1 MFLESKILV
10 RAKKKMDFSEI
21 DDIEKLVDNLYKGI
35 KLHKLN
41 SALESFV
48 NAGSY
53 IISRF
58 IMKHPILA
66 IYFLNLIPDEKIR
79 ELLNKVSDDAIIYMI
94 IEELQII
101 LFRRLSLSKDANE
114 VFILSTVIN
123 DIGSRTTE
131 SLTSAIDSLL
141 IKIYEEESLKGRR
154 SKFKFLSGIPLSRTL
169 KLFQVMYSENPTA
182 TIITLLLLSD
192 SLRNTIIDT
201 LSKEH
206 LNIINYLPIPIVRK
220 FLLSHH
226 TISDDII
233 SHLKKEEKFNTL
245 ISEIQTILEKK
256 FEIRHYIEGVL
267 FLKKQFSENKITRN
281 YYINKIYALLKEL
294 KEDRREIFLDELV
307 YENAITTAEKDFLW
321 KILKGGI

>member
-1 MFLESKILV
+1 
-10 RAKKKMDFSEI
+10 MDFSEI
-21 DDIEKLVDNLYKGI
+21 DDIEKLVDELYKSI

-233 SHLKKEEKFNTL
+233 SHLKKEEKFKTL

-267 FLKKQFSENKITRN
+267 FLKKQFGENKITRN

-307 YENAITTAEKDFLW
+307 YENAITIAEKVFLW

>member
-1 MFLESKILV
+1 
-10 RAKKKMDFSEI
+10 MDFSEI
-21 DDIEKLVDNLYKGI
+21 DDIEKLVDELYKSI

-233 SHLKKEEKFNTL
+233 SHLKKEEKFKTL

-267 FLKKQFSENKITRN
+267 FLKKQFGENKITRN

-307 YENAITTAEKDFLW
+307 YENAITIAEKDFLW